1 MTIADGIQSTG
12 IFLAIIGLIITMLY
26 NRKQLRLFN
35 QQLKLSFFADYTKR
49 YQEIMLNLPLNLHA
63 VDFDFDILPD
73 DVKDKTLR
81 YMRSYFDLCSE
92 EYDLWQAGYIEER
105 IWNNWK
111 EGIEYA
117 FSQKAYRI
125 AWNLIRPDKFYFP
138 DFSVWINSV
147 IERTKM
153 TDAEAGEKENQP
165 KNT

>member
-12 IFLAIIGLIITMLY
+12 IFLALIGLIITMFY

-49 YQEIMLNLPLNLHA
+49 YQEIMLNLPLNLHSA
-63 VDFDFDILPD
+63 DFDFDKLPE

-105 IWNNWK
+105 IWKNWK

-117 FSQKAYRI
+117 FSQKSFRN

-138 DFSVWINSV
+138 DFSLWINSV

-153 TDAEAGEKENQP
+153 IDAEAGENENQS
-165 KNT
+165 KVI

>member
-1 MTIADGIQSTG
+1 
-12 IFLAIIGLIITMLY
+12 
-26 NRKQLRLFN
+26 
-35 QQLKLSFFADYTKR
+35 
-49 YQEIMLNLPLNLHA
+49 MLNLPLNLHSA
-63 VDFDFDILPD
+63 DFDFDKLPE

-125 AWNLIRPDKFYFP
+125 AWTLIRPDKFYFP